1 MQIIDHSSGFSDSTH
16 SFIEFLSNLNF
27 KDVLQD
33 EANVKSAAIIKVG
46 DMTYRVSDSDLSSD
60 ESGSKDFSDTV
71 ASLSDNTLNDSNLA
85 DLSRDPLPPLLQL
98 QIIPVQP
105 DVFLAQL
112 PHHLSSFIQ
121 EVVSIVK
128 QYNVKTN
135 MNEYKFQ
142 FQRLN
147 LDIMLSKQNDLLKI
161 IIQVGD
167 TSLQQDLNSERQQAM
182 IHFLNDTLDATEIE
196 VEFDFLSQYS
206 GQSGGQSSQS
216 DQSNQEDS
224 DDQDSD
230 NT

>member
-1 MQIIDHSSGFSDSTH
+1 
-16 SFIEFLSNLNF
+16 
-27 KDVLQD
+27 
-33 EANVKSAAIIKVG
+33 
-46 DMTYRVSDSDLSSD
+46 
-60 ESGSKDFSDTV
+60 
-71 ASLSDNTLNDSNLA
+71 
-85 DLSRDPLPPLLQL
+85 
-98 QIIPVQP
+98 
-105 DVFLAQL
+105 
-112 PHHLSSFIQ
+112 
-121 EVVSIVK
+121 
-128 QYNVKTN
+128 
-135 MNEYKFQ
+135 
-142 FQRLN
+142 
-147 LDIMLSKQNDLLKI
+147 MLSKQNDLLKI